1 MDLDKLKKAAR
12 DKSAAAL
19 KRLTDLNED
28 DNTQDGDNESF
39 DEFTEKSDVRMDY
52 SEPGSDDEIESTRR
66 FNLRDMLSGLYKK
79 GEELLRDDDGSD
91 DITENDTVIDNNPED
106 ESVSPEPDT
115 DGNSEEEKE
124 ESENVMSAPVSDEI
138 RAYLEQI
145 SSGITALENSDTS
158 KLYESKNSTREITER
173 LDDISKRLS
182 NIKVILDKQ
191 SDSNT
196 KSVVNINAKLNAQD
210 ERLSDISASLGSVSK
225 LNDSIFDL
233 KNHQMNTRNSM
244 DALEK
249 SFSVLRKKTIAGI
262 TVISILSAV
271 LIVLEVLNLLS

>member
-28 DNTQDGDNESF
+28 DNTQDSDNESF
-39 DEFTEKSDVRMDY
+39 DEFTEKADVQMDY
-52 SEPGSDDEIESTRR
+52 SDPDSDDEIGSTRR

-79 GEELLRDDDGSD
+79 GEELLRDDDSSD
-91 DITENDTVIDNNPED
+91 DVSDTDVDPQPPADTDTEKADTDNTFEEKKTENAAST
-106 ESVSPEPDT
+106 
-115 DGNSEEEKE
+115 
-124 ESENVMSAPVSDEI
+124 PVSDEI
-138 RAYLEQI
+138 REYLEQI

-196 KSVVNINAKLNAQD
+196 KSVVNIHAKLNAQD
-210 ERLSDISASLGSVSK
+210 ERLSDIYTSLGSVSK

-233 KNHQMNTRNSM
+233 KNHQMNARNSM

-249 SFSVLRKKTIAGI
+249 SFSVFRKKTITGI

-271 LIVLEVLNLLS
+271 LIILEVLNLLS

>member
-52 SEPGSDDEIESTRR
+52 SEPGSDNEIESTRR

-91 DITENDTVIDNNPED
+91 DITENDTVIDNNPKD

-233 KNHQMNTRNSM
+233 KNHQMNSRNSM

>member
-28 DNTQDGDNESF
+28 DNTQDSDNESF
-39 DEFTEKSDVRMDY
+39 DEFTEKADVRMDY
-52 SEPGSDDEIESTRR
+52 SNPGSDDEIESTRR

-79 GEELLRDDDGSD
+79 GEELLREDDGSD
-91 DITENDTVIDNNPED
+91 DITENDTVIDNKPED

>member
-91 DITENDTVIDNNPED
+91 DITENNTGIDDKPEAD
-106 ESVSPEPDT
+106 SGSPEADT
-115 DGNSEEEKE
+115 DSSSEEKK

>member
-91 DITENDTVIDNNPED
+91 DITENNTGIDDKPEAD
-106 ESVSPEPDT
+106 SGSPEADT
-115 DGNSEEEKE
+115 DSSSEEKK

-244 DALEK
+244 DTLEK

>member
-39 DEFTEKSDVRMDY
+39 DEFIEKSDVRMDY

-91 DITENDTVIDNNPED
+91 DITENDTVIDNNPEAD
-106 ESVSPEPDT
+106 SGSPEADT
-115 DGNSEEEKE
+115 DSSSEEKK

>member
-28 DNTQDGDNESF
+28 DNTQDSDNESF
-39 DEFTEKSDVRMDY
+39 DEFTEKADVRMDY

-91 DITENDTVIDNNPED
+91 TIPENNTGIDDKPEAD
-106 ESVSPEPDT
+106 SGSPEADT
-115 DGNSEEEKE
+115 DSSSEEKK

-244 DALEK
+244 DTLEK

>member
-28 DNTQDGDNESF
+28 DNTQDSDNESF
-39 DEFTEKSDVRMDY
+39 DEFTEKADVQMDY
-52 SEPGSDDEIESTRR
+52 SDPDSADDEIGSTRR

-79 GEELLRDDDGSD
+79 GEELLRDDDSSD
-91 DITENDTVIDNNPED
+91 D
-106 ESVSPEPDT
+106 VSDT
-115 DGNSEEEKE
+115 DIEPQPPADTDTAKADTDNTVEEKKP
-124 ESENVMSAPVSDEI
+124 ENAAAAPVSDEI
-138 RAYLEQI
+138 REYLEQI

-196 KSVVNINAKLNAQD
+196 KSVVNIHAKLNAQD
-210 ERLSDISASLGSVSK
+210 ERLSDIYASLGSVSK

-249 SFSVLRKKTIAGI
+249 SFSVFRKKTITGI

-271 LIVLEVLNLLS
+271 LIILEVLNLLS

>member
-39 DEFTEKSDVRMDY
+39 DEFTEKADVRMDY

-91 DITENDTVIDNNPED
+91 DITENYTVIDNNPED